1 MKIDG
6 IGLTPFVQINILVTE
21 ALRKVDP
28 MNLRTVEIKQV
39 EVDILEENTS
49 QRDLTPY
56 ISDEKTKGCRPC
68 RL

>member
-1 MKIDG
+1 MWASKPLKIDG

-39 EVDILEENTS
+39 EVDIL
-49 QRDLTPY
+49 
-56 ISDEKTKGCRPC
+56 
-68 RL
+68 